1 MTGFRQ
7 ARALI
12 LAAGVAVALAT
23 LAIADMDRPDADLGQ
38 WLFLSGLAVFAF
50 LPYGV
55 LALAT
60 RVGPAWV
67 PLVAALAMSGLDLGA
82 RIRVRWFPQ
91 DAQDGLLLMFLP
103 LWLLPASLLLWIAL
117 VAVRGWRARQR

>member
-1 MTGFRQ
+1 MTGPRR
-7 ARALI
+7 ARVMI
-12 LAAGVAVALAT
+12 LGAGAAVALAT

-38 WLFLSGLAVFAF
+38 WLFLLGLAVFAF

-60 RVGPAWV
+60 RTGPAWV
-67 PLVAALAMSGLDLGA
+67 PLLAALAMSGLDLGA

-117 VAVRGWRARQR
+117 VAWRGWRQRQR

>member
-91 DAQDGLLLMFLP
+91 DAQDL
-103 LWLLPASLLLWIAL
+103 SLIHI
-117 VAVRGWRARQR
+117 